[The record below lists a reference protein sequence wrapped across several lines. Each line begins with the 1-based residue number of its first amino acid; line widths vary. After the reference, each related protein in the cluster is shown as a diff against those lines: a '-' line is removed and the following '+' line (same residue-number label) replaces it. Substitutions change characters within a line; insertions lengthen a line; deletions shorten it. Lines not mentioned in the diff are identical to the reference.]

1 MNDKYIIRDSYMK
14 SLKHYIAESL
24 HTYDCTIKV
33 AGDVNKNFLDLFKYN
48 LNKFEPVEI
57 KGPTSTPVQKSPYG
71 FPNLENEP
79 VHIFKCKFA
88 YPCTEPMVQQ
98 IAQLLGH
105 NVNYVRLVNTAFD
118 DSIDGELHQYENQM
132 SHTPVL
138 DHEDLEDNG
147 KEASK
152 AYGDK
157 YLKDVHDYVKEREQ
171 EKVGLPEDQKDSESS
186 FDPWKPWTDDSIKGS
201 KSPMTDIKRPP
212 KPKTGAGY

>member
-1 MNDKYIIRDSYMK
+1 MK
-14 SLKHYIAESL
+14 SLKTYIAESI
-24 HTYDCTIKV
+24 HTYDYTVKV
-33 AGDVNKNFLDLFKYN
+33 AGDVDSKFLELFKYN

-88 YPCTEPMVQQ
+88 YPCNEPMVQQ

-118 DSIDGELHQYENQM
+118 ESIDGELHQYENQM

-138 DHEDLEDNG
+138 DHEEMEDNG

-152 AYGDK
+152 EYGDK
-157 YLKDVHDYVKEREQ
+157 YLDSIHKHAEKKNVG
-171 EKVGLPEDQKDSESS
+171 KVGLPDDQKNNKDS
-186 FDPWKPWTDDSIKGS
+186 FDPWKPWTDDAIKGN
-201 KSPMTDIKRPP
+201 KSPMTTITRPP
-212 KPKTGAGY
+212 KPATGAGL